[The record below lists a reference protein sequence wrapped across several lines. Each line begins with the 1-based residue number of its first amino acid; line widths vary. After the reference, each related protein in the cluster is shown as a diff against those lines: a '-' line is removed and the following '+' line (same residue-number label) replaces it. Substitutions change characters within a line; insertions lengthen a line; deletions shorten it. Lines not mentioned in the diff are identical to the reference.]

1 MYWNNAPNVVQ
12 DLDKFSALYIKFHGC
27 VWSECSLGD
36 AYDDDGENR
45 DGGTYKES
53 VEKERVGSI
62 RKISM
67 GDACFVQSWFCST
80 LIGLFLTLY
89 LAVPFHVFCLDE
101 NWYQY
106 RTQTFCANAAY
117 SLYGVLKKQHFHLS
131 SCSRST
137 YINSFFTYGGADTV
151 LQALGLHATTSFDST
166 GNDFTSSHP
175 NAVCY
180 AVDGENNN
188 NGDGGGASSTMGCSA
203 DGSFAVAEFSGQT
216 CDGNY
221 FVQTL
226 DQAKEYNRAF
236 NGVRCK
242 QIWNYRKHYSTS
254 SAAAYATSS
263 SSNNDN
269 RQLVRT
275 NLDDTNQHQAIVV
288 VAASEQMEDAPSR
301 GLGYSSSSSS
311 TYGNNPAE
319 ILLSS
324 SWACDISV
332 YPKGCPDPFGLKQR
346 YDAVLAAVS
355 SGRSSRMAVTNAR
368 LRMPLLFLSAVAFLV
383 GIGFWMAAYFVSN
396 QARIQKQG
404 LCPTVWHDV
413 KKGTAS
419 GCKYSC
425 GVVAACCTACWAYV
439 SGAARRHRKQR
450 RHQRREQKAQD
461 RQARMEQK
469 KQRKHGRRGGDRS
482 TSEPEEDDND
492 GSPRSRRAAST
503 GRTGLSASSS
513 SPRSASRRA
522 ASAGRSTSTR
532 RSKSRSRKLA
542 AKKIKDVEGA
552 PIEPNLHRYPSGR
565 KSWAEVS
572 ASSGGES
579 SQYS

>member
-1 MYWNNAPNVVQ
+1 VVV
-12 DLDKFSALYIKFHGC
+12 LWFH
-27 VWSECSLGD
+27 SLHSFD
-36 AYDDDGENR
+36 
-45 DGGTYKES
+45 
-53 VEKERVGSI
+53 
-62 RKISM
+62 
-67 GDACFVQSWFCST
+67 
-80 LIGLFLTLY
+80 TLY
-89 LAVPFHVFCLDE
+89 LTLIQDE

-117 SLYGVLKKQHFHLS
+117 SLYGVLRSNPFHLS

-151 LQALGLHATTSFDST
+151 LQALGGHATTSFDYN

-175 NAVCY
+175 NSVCY

-188 NGDGGGASSTMGCSA
+188 GDDGGISSTMGCSA
-203 DGSFAVAEFSGQT
+203 DGSFTVAEFSGQS

-226 DQAKEYNRAF
+226 DNAKEYNRAF

-254 SAAAYATSS
+254 SAAAAYAAASSS
-263 SSNNDN
+263 SSNNGN
-269 RQLVRT
+269 RQLVRRT
-275 NLDDTNQHQAIVV
+275 SGGDDHDDDNGSTPQQQEA
-288 VAASEQMEDAPSR
+288 VAAQEQMMENEPNR
-301 GLGYSSSSSS
+301 ELGYSSSSSS
-311 TYGNNPAE
+311 SSAYGNNPAE
-319 ILLSS
+319 ILLSN

-368 LRMPLLFLSAVAFLV
+368 LRVPLLFLSAVAFLV

-413 KKGTAS
+413 KKATAS

-450 RHQRREQKAQD
+450 RHQQREQKAQD
-461 RQARMEQK
+461 RQARMEKK

-482 TSEPEEDDND
+482 TTEPEEDDID
-492 GSPRSRRAAST
+492 GSARSRRAAST
-503 GRTGLSASSS
+503 GRSGLQSASSS

-522 ASAGRSTSTR
+522 ASTGRSSSR

-542 AKKIKDVEGA
+542 AKQVKDVEGA